1 MATDHA
7 HRPVSRWVEGRLHD
21 DVLLERYHYP
31 PGPAV
36 TLPRHAHDEY
46 HVCLNLGTPGSYH
59 YRGARY
65 VIPPGSLSVI
75 MPDEVHL
82 ARDLDDRDRASSYT
96 MLYVDSARMRRVA
109 AEHGGPRAG
118 LPYFSDPLIRDDD
131 LVRRFARLPTQLGEP
146 ALAQDTH
153 LLGVLTALVTRY
165 GGVRTAPPP
174 EDGPRRAVDVVR
186 AYLHD
191 NYAADVSLTDLAR
204 LVGLS
209 PYHLTRLFRRHVGMP
224 PHAYQVHVRIDRAK
238 RLLLRGLPVT
248 TVAHEAGFFD
258 LSHLT
263 RHFKRHVGVPPGRYA
278 AAAAACKRARTY
290 ITAPEAGS

>member
-82 ARDLDDRDRASSYT
+82 ARDLDDRDHASSCT
-96 MLYVDSARMRRVA
+96 LLYVGSEHMRKAA

-131 LVRRFARLPTQLGEP
+131 LVRRFTRLYAQLDEP
-146 ALAQDTH
+146 ALARDTH
-153 LLGVLTALVTRY
+153 LTSVLSALVTRY
-165 GGVRTAPPP
+165 GGIRTASPP
-174 EDGPRRAVDVVR
+174 ESGPRRAVDVVR

-204 LVGLS
+204 LVDLS
-209 PYHLTRLFRRHVGMP
+209 P
-224 PHAYQVHVRIDRAK
+224 
-238 RLLLRGLPVT
+238 
-248 TVAHEAGFFD
+248 
-258 LSHLT
+258 
-263 RHFKRHVGVPPGRYA
+263 
-278 AAAAACKRARTY
+278 
-290 ITAPEAGS
+290 